1 METTLTNSPIVGKTA
16 CGQDIKAYATGGFLI
31 GKARIGKSAAFGIR
45 YALSK
50 GLEIK
55 GGRCWSC
62 GAEDGVYQ
70 TASQRLGEE
79 LARITYTCSKC
90 GARDTDMLD

>member
-1 METTLTNSPIVGKTA
+1 MENTLPASFILGKTT
-16 CGQDIKAYATGGFLI
+16 CGQEIKATANGGFVI
-31 GKARIGKSAAFGIR
+31 GKARISKSAAFSIR
-45 YALSK
+45 YALAK
-50 GLEIK
+50 GLEIS

-62 GAEDGVYQ
+62 GATDGVYQ
-70 TASQRLGEE
+70 TASKRLGEE